1 MGWQIRV
8 PPEWRPLRI
17 AGEWPR
23 GHVIIGSANEPAMQ
37 IRWWRPNKKRFDAR
51 RWMQQRLRSLKARDA
66 GPEGPAPSGFTE
78 TAWAADDEP
87 QSGGRKL
94 LRTWY
99 GYAPDADL
107 VLEVTVNLDAPNR
120 TRRIITSQV
129 VPSLA
134 VSETGR
140 ITRWSVFG
148 ASFESPAG
156 FSLLD
161 KRLAL
166 GDLVLRFRGEDRSCL
181 MLRQVYPAETALAR
195 RKIERWIEMWPFKE
209 HRRYR
214 KAELKEVWRARSF
227 GRMLEG
233 IKQPGRKRLPL
244 PLGFCAPRATL
255 AVAVVDTELDR
266 LLIAEHDAP
275 ARAADEE
282 MLATAIARMNWAI
295 LER

>member
-1 MGWQIRV
+1 MAWMGWQMRV

-17 AGEWPR
+17 ADER
-23 GHVIIGSANEPAMQ
+23 GRGRVILGSATEPAMQ

-51 RWMQQRLRSLKARDA
+51 RWMQRRLRSLKVRDA
-66 GPEGPAPSGFTE
+66 GPEGPAPSGFSE
-78 TAWAADDEP
+78 TAWAAEP
-87 QSGGRKL
+87 ESGGRKL
-94 LRTWY
+94 LRAWY
-99 GYAPDADL
+99 GYAPEADL
-107 VLEVTVNLDAPNR
+107 VLEVTVNLEAPKR
-120 TRRIITSQV
+120 TRRIVTSQV

-134 VSETGR
+134 VYEKDG

-156 FSLLD
+156 FRLLD

-166 GDLVLRFRGEDRSCL
+166 GDLVLRFRGKDRSCL

-209 HRRYR
+209 HRRY
-214 KAELKEVWRARSF
+214 KTAELKEVWRARSY
-227 GRMLEG
+227 GRTLEG
-233 IKQPGRKRLPL
+233 IKQPGRKRLPF
-244 PLGFCAPRATL
+244 PLGSCGPRATL
-255 AVAVVDTELDR
+255 SVAVVDTELDR
-266 LLIAEHDAP
+266 LLVAEHDAP
-275 ARAADEE
+275 DGADEE